1 MCVFCQL
8 QEESG
13 ETRWKKNIVD
23 GGGDCAHYDTTQ
35 KVRDQPGGPR
45 QLTAAAFS
53 SLVRMVVVVMIVE
66 TVSGVDSRKEGSAE
80 NGIDMSGG
88 TLFSFG
94 IPLLLSSRWI
104 VPRVGV

>member
-1 MCVFCQL
+1 M
-8 QEESG
+8 
-13 ETRWKKNIVD
+13 ETRLRKNIVD

-45 QLTAAAFS
+45 QLAAAAFS
-53 SLVRMVVVVMIVE
+53 SLVRMAVVVVMVVE
-66 TVSGVDSRKEGSAE
+66 TVSGVDSRKEGSVG

-104 VPRVGV
+104 VPHMGV